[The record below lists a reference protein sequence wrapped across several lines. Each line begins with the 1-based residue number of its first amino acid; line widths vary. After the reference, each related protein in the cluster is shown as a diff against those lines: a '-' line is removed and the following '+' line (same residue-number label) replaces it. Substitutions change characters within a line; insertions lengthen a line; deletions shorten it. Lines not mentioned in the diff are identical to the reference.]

1 MNELMVGR
9 TMTTDDTQI
18 RAQAHKM
25 VGEGA
30 PPPNPFSHGS
40 WRRNALYVLCRPA
53 GYSWL
58 DFPAGATADRREVNP
73 GLVDGGGEGDDWRV
87 DVAAVALEE
96 GRGAR

>member
-1 MNELMVGR
+1 M
-9 TMTTDDTQI
+9 
-18 RAQAHKM
+18 QAHRSL
-25 VGEGA
+25 VPGPA
-30 PPPNPFSHGS
+30 PPNPFSHGS

-58 DFPAGATADRREVNP
+58 DFAAGATADGRAVNP
-73 GLVDGGGEGDDWRV
+73 GLVDGGGDGDDWRV